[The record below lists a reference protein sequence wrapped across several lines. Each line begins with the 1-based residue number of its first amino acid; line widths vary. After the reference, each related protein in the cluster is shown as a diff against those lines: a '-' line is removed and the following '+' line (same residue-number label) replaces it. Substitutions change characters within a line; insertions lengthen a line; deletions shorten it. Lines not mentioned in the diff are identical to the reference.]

1 MLIASGGVV
10 FAWVVLLFLRLID
23 VVDVVKVLLPTI
35 RWSLKAGLINRLPDE
50 GRGYSFVCSVGELR
64 RGCGMELGWRVLS

>member
-1 MLIASGGVV
+1 V
-10 FAWVVLLFLRLID
+10 FAWVVLLLRLID

-50 GRGYSFVCSVGELR
+50 GRGYSFVCSVGNFTVV
-64 RGCGMELGWRVLS
+64 LGWNCVDDSLARSVP